1 MTNDTI
7 TLPRMATLVLLRHG
21 ESEWNLKK
29 LFTGWQD
36 PDMTDRGRQEA
47 IEGGR
52 AMAVAGVNAEVAFT
66 SLLRRAI
73 SSCHL
78 ALDAAD
84 RVWIPVHRHWRLNER
99 HYGALQGL
107 NKDEIEAKDPAQ
119 FRLWR
124 RSYDVPPPPVNESS
138 PHHPINDVRYADVP
152 PELLPAAECLA
163 DVLVRVLP
171 YWDDAI
177 VPELHLGK
185 TVLIAAHGNSLR
197 ALAKHLLGISDDD
210 IVELEIP
217 MGKPWV
223 FDLNDDYTVASERY
237 L

>member
-1 MTNDTI
+1 MSS
-7 TLPRMATLVLLRHG
+7 PKTLVLLRHG
-21 ESEWNLKK
+21 ESTWNQQK

-36 PDMTDRGRQEA
+36 PDITELGRTEA

-52 AMAVAGVNAEVAFT
+52 ALAAEGINCDVAFT

-73 SSCHL
+73 TTCHL

-107 NKDEIEAKDPAQ
+107 NKDETAAKHGPEQ
-119 FRLWR
+119 FLLWR
-124 RSYDVPPPPVNESS
+124 RSYDVPPPPVELSS
-138 PHHPINDVRYADVP
+138 PHHPSHDVRYADVP
-152 PELLPAAECLA
+152 PELLPATECLK
-163 DVLVRVLP
+163 DVLERVLP

-177 VPELHLGK
+177 VPELHDGK
-185 TVLIAAHGNSLR
+185 TVMIAAHGNSLR
-197 ALAKHLLGISDDD
+197 ALVKHLLDISDDD
-210 IVELEIP
+210 IENLEIP
-217 MGKPWV
+217 TGKPWV
-223 FDLNDDYTVASERY
+223 FELNDDYSVKSERY

>member
-1 MTNDTI
+1 MG
-7 TLPRMATLVLLRHG
+7 TLVLLRHG
-21 ESEWNLKK
+21 ESEWNQQK

-36 PDMTDRGRQEA
+36 PDITAKGRDEA
-47 IEGGR
+47 IAGGK
-52 AMAVAGVNAEVAFT
+52 ALAAAGIDIDIAFT

-73 SSCHL
+73 TTCHL

-107 NKDEIEAKDPAQ
+107 NKDETAREHGEKQ
-119 FRLWR
+119 FLLWR
-124 RSYDVPPPPVNESS
+124 RSYDVPPPPVDLDS
-138 PHHPINDVRYADVP
+138 PHHPIHDARYADVP
-152 PELLPAAECLA
+152 PELLPATECLA
-163 DVLVRVLP
+163 DVLARVLP

-177 VPELHLGK
+177 VPELHDGK

-197 ALAKHLLGISDDD
+197 ALAKHLLHISDEK

-217 MGKPWV
+217 TGKPWV
-223 FDLNDDYTVASERY
+223 FDLRDDYTVASERY